1 MKIYII
7 CPIRKQTKHQKID
20 IEEYVQDQ
28 ENYGNSVFYPKR
40 DAPQNDKTGY
50 NIVKSEV
57 DAIKECDEVHIFW
70 DVKSYGS
77 HFDLGVAIALNKKLV
92 LIHNFT
98 KDIKNK
104 SYLKV
109 IKCIDKIN
117 VLMKKNG

>member
-1 MKIYII
+1 MSRTRKIMEILF
-7 CPIRKQTKHQKID
+7 
-20 IEEYVQDQ
+20 
-28 ENYGNSVFYPKR
+28 FYPKR

-109 IKCIDKIN
+109 IKCIDKNKCIDE
-117 VLMKKNG
+117 KKWIRKKTLKKQ